1 MLHSLMPTP
10 NSPLATLMI
19 RQIRSAVMCLLVLT
33 LLTGVAYPLLV
44 TGVAQTLFPRQA
56 RGSLIV
62 EDSQIVG
69 SGADRSVVR
78 RAGLLLGPLIGHF
91 ARSVYGVQ
99 CREID
104 RLVRLQFRSAE
115 SGLDRRREGA
125 DRRAC
130 AGRSRQRRADS
141 RRLDDRLRQRLGSAR
156 QPRGRLLP
164 GRRVAAARK
173 LDEGSVRKLIEEHVE
188 GRQLGLLGEPRV
200 NVLKLNLALD
210 KLKR

>member
-69 SGADRSVVR
+69 SELIGQSFDEPGYFWGRLSATSPVPYT
-78 RAGLLLGPLIGHF
+78 AFNAEKLTGSSGSNFGPLNPALIAAAK
-91 ARSVYGVQ
+91 AR
-99 CREID
+99 ID
-104 RLVRLQFRSAE
+104 ALRQADPDNDAPIPVDLMTASG
-115 SGLDRRREGA
+115 SGLDPHVSPAGA
-125 DRRAC
+125 FYQA
-130 AGRSRQRRADS
+130 
-141 RRLDDRLRQRLGSAR
+141 
-156 QPRGRLLP
+156 
-164 GRRVAAARK
+164 RRVAAARK